1 MSAWT
6 LCVAADWLQG
16 PYVYALYEARFFPS
30 ETFKCRPGPTREDT
44 WHVCVFYG
52 NDFWNLP
59 PKLPCQLHEK
69 WHSLS
74 LFTAKTYL
82 SPGVGFVAHLAQHV
96 KAYGFRPHEIAQ
108 LFVAGFGSAMISSCC
123 SEKLELFVACLDILG
138 YVQDTKQQQQQQQNQ
153 TPRQTKTK
161 PTQRKHHQPIRII
174 KESLSDDG
182 VCAILGYFERS
193 FRGIIFRV
201 GEYCELQLNIE
212 IMICLQ
218 SFKQLLFS
226 SWGDLHS

>member
-1 MSAWT
+1 MLVS
-6 LCVAADWLQG
+6 
-16 PYVYALYEARFFPS
+16 
-30 ETFKCRPGPTREDT
+30 
-44 WHVCVFYG
+44 WH
-52 NDFWNLP
+52 
-59 PKLPCQLHEK
+59 
-69 WHSLS
+69 
-74 LFTAKTYL
+74 T
-82 SPGVGFVAHLAQHV
+82 SPQRV

-123 SEKLELFVACLDILG
+123 LEKLALFVACLDILG
-138 YVQDTKQQQQQQQNQ
+138 YVPDTKQQQQNQ

-201 GEYCELQLNIE
+201 GEYCELQFYIE
-212 IMICLQ
+212 IMICLK

-226 SWGDLHS
+226 WGDLLS